1 MRPNSRLA
9 SLAGL
14 VVGMALI
21 TAACSASATPSAAV
35 AAATAV
41 PTTVATD
48 TTAASPVDTAA
59 AAATT
64 SAPAGPASLT
74 IASTPDSTLGEY
86 LTGLN
91 GMTLYVLTLDKADS
105 SSCSGSCATN
115 WPPLTVADGTTI
127 TGPSSAT
134 GDFATIT
141 RADGTMQ
148 VTYNH
153 MPLYYFAGDSAA
165 GDTKGQVKNGTWFV
179 APVSGSVANAPSPT
193 SGY

>member
-1 MRPNSRLA
+1 MDTTPP
-9 SLAGL
+9 
-14 VVGMALI
+14 
-21 TAACSASATPSAAV
+21 ATPAAV
-35 AAATAV
+35 A
-41 PTTVATD
+41 
-48 TTAASPVDTAA
+48 
-59 AAATT
+59 T
-64 SAPAGPASLT
+64 SAAPAAPASLT

-115 WPPLTVADGTTI
+115 WPPLTVAGGTTI
-127 TGPSSAT
+127 AGPSSAT
-134 GDFATIT
+134 GAFATIT

-165 GDTKGQVKNGTWFV
+165 GDTKGQGKNGTWYV
-179 APVSGSVANAPSPT
+179 APVSGSVANAPTPT
-193 SGY
+193 AAY